1 MASKCK
7 LERRQNARWI
17 AAASVAS
24 SNVILGEPLA
34 DAPKTSKRA
43 LRLASV
49 NYESQLM
56 RTADV
61 SLQLGPA
68 RACCD
73 QA

>member
-1 MASKCK
+1 M
-7 LERRQNARWI
+7 
-17 AAASVAS
+17 VAS